1 MAKYT
6 ISVEVTDPDITPEKL
21 VWLLSEACSTIDIL
35 PEGER

>member
-6 ISVEVTDPDITPEKL
+6 ITVEVTDPDIDVDFLHWILDGVCE
-21 VWLLSEACSTIDIL
+21 VIDIL